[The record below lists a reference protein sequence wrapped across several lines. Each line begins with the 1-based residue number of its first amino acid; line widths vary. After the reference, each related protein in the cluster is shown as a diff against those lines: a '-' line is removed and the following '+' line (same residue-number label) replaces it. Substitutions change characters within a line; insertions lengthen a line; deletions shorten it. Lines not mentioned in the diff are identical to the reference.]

1 VTLETIMIG
10 AKGFRAREATANY
23 KRRVR
28 RLVSDEVRASR
39 FANLHG
45 MVETKAV
52 APAKPEVTEET
63 KVEQVAEQNEAG
75 ADEDAGQTGGD
86 AEGSADEADAEGDA
100 DRTAKIASKKKA
112 GKAKK

>member
-1 VTLETIMIG
+1 MTLETIMIG

-28 RLVSDEVRASR
+28 RLVSDEVRAAR

-45 MVETKAV
+45 MVVETKSVESV

-63 KVEQVAEQNEAG
+63 KVEQAEAG
-75 ADEDAGQTGGD
+75 ADEAAGETEGD
-86 AEGSADEADAEGDA
+86 AEGEADEADAEGDA
-100 DRTAKIASKKKA
+100 DKASKTASKKKA
-112 GKAKK
+112 AKAKK

>member
-10 AKGFRAREATANY
+10 AKGFRAREATAHY

-28 RLVSDEVRASR
+28 RLVSEEVRAAR

-45 MVETKAV
+45 IVETKAV
-52 APAKPEVTEET
+52 GSAAPAKPEVTEET
-63 KVEQVAEQNEAG
+63 KVEQVAEQTEAG
-75 ADEDAGQTGGD
+75 ADADAGETEGD
-86 AEGSADEADAEGDA
+86 AEGSADEASK
-100 DRTAKIASKKKA
+100 TASKKKA